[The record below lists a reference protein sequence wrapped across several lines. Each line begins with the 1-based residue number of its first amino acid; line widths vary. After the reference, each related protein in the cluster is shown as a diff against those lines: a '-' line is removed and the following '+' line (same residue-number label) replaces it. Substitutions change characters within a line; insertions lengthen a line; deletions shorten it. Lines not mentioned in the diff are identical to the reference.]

1 MSNIQTTVRITRLRS
16 CSILFLLLLFLIHT
30 GCTVQYVAAFDEN
43 VRDQIYE
50 LAEKVDKFW
59 GTMLEMPEDKREYIV
74 FRDEYVEIEANLRS
88 LLLKNNSRPGNEE
101 SAEQSRILLELWIED
116 KEIHRE
122 QNSFNDFL
130 ANRHR
135 RQFTE
140 VFTAMARAEEEKR
153 MENL

>member
-1 MSNIQTTVRITRLRS
+1 MLKPIYKRP
-16 CSILFLLLLFLIHT
+16 LFSLFVLCIMFQA
-30 GCTVQYVAAFDEN
+30 GCTVKYVAAYDEG

-59 GTMLEMPEDKREYIV
+59 GVLLEIPEEYRNYDQFREQ
-74 FRDEYVEIEANLRS
+74 YVEIETELRM
-88 LLLKNNSRPGNEE
+88 LLLRNEARPGNEE

-116 KEIHRE
+116 KEIHRDDDGFS
-122 QNSFNDFL
+122 NFL

-140 VFTAMARAEEEKR
+140 VFTAMARAEEVKR
-153 MENL
+153 MDNL

>member
-1 MSNIQTTVRITRLRS
+1 MILLADVTRVTRTG
-16 CSILFLLLLFLIHT
+16 IYTIFFLLIFLHT
-30 GCTVQYVAAFDEN
+30 ACTVKYVAAFDEN

-59 GTMLEMPEDKREYIV
+59 GTLLEVPEEKREYHF
-74 FRDEYVEIEANLRS
+74 FRDQYVEIESKLRS
-88 LLLKNNSRPGNEE
+88 LLLKNEARPGNEE

-122 QNSFNDFL
+122 ENSFNDFL

>member
-1 MSNIQTTVRITRLRS
+1 MSNIQSAVQNCIRS
-16 CSILFLLLLFLIHT
+16 YPWTLLLLLLLHT

-50 LAEKVDKFW
+50 LAEEVDKFW
-59 GTMLEMPEDKREYIV
+59 GTMLEMPEGEREYEQ
-74 FRDEYVEIEANLRS
+74 FRDQYVDIETKLRS
-88 LLLKNNSRPGNEE
+88 LLLKNEARPGNEE

-122 QNSFNDFL
+122 QDSFNNFL

>member
-1 MSNIQTTVRITRLRS
+1 MSNIQLVLQKRKRS
-16 CSILFLLLLFLIHT
+16 WPCIALLLLLLHT

-50 LAEKVDKFW
+50 LAETVDKFW
-59 GTMLEMPEDKREYIV
+59 GTMLEMPEDEREYAL
-74 FRDEYVEIEANLRS
+74 FRDQYVDIETKLRS
-88 LLLKNNSRPGNEE
+88 LVLKNEARPGNEE

-116 KEIHRE
+116 KDIHRE
-122 QNSFNDFL
+122 LDSFNNFL